1 MHFLNNNNSNWLHL
15 QYDFCPLFSILV
27 KTVQPLENTEL
38 KANSIVKMPKPAETG
53 TGGKLKSWHSWYAKW
68 QNS

>member
-1 MHFLNNNNSNWLHL
+1 MI
-15 QYDFCPLFSILV
+15 FCPLFSILV

-53 TGGKLKSWHSWYAKW
+53 TGGKLKSWHLWYAKW
-68 QNS
+68 KNS